1 MNIQELAKRAIERIN
16 SMSLDELEKKF
27 IEHGYPSEQN
37 NSCVSHRFTLHSNA
51 QYFLPNG
58 LSYAGNN
65 KLIASA
71 NDSLCSIDF
80 SCSNDYVYKDA
91 A

>member
-37 NSCVSHRFTLHSNA
+37 SNCVSHRFTLHSHA

-58 LSYAGNN
+58 ISYAGNN
-65 KLIASA
+65 NLMTAA
-71 NDSLCSIDF
+71 NDSLCSTSF
-80 SCSNDYVYKDA
+80 SCSNNYVYKDA